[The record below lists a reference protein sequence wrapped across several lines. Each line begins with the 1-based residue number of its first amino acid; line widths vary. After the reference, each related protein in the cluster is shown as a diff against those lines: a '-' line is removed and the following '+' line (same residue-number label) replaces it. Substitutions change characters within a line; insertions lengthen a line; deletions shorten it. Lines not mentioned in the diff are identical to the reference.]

1 MTSTPLS
8 HNSILRNYYSALSK
22 ERGTGQATEH
32 SYRSAFKAM
41 LEALGGDS
49 LQAVNEPSHTAV
61 GAPDF
66 IVQRHGVPVGHVECK
81 DIGEN
86 LDNAERTEQLKR
98 YLSGLPNLLLT
109 DYLEFRWYVD
119 GELRDS
125 CKVGIVDTDG
135 KLSRDPAGTEKAA
148 TLLDSFFH
156 VDAPSIN
163 NPRDLARRM
172 AASARL
178 LREGIATILEKE
190 GQTGALHTW
199 LRAYREALIEG
210 LSESDFADMQAQTFA
225 YGLFAARCRFNRTP
239 ENPFTR
245 EAAVFTDT
253 TPFLSNLFLNI
264 AGPNIDSGIRW
275 IADDL
280 ALLLDRADMS
290 AILSDFGNPA
300 GEHDPV
306 IHFYEDFLHA
316 YDPRLREMRGVYY
329 TPQPVVSYIV
339 RSINALLQE
348 RFGLSDG
355 LADSQRVAIEKP
367 DGTKEET
374 PKVIILDPAA
384 GTGTFLQEVVASIRN
399 TIERKGMSGAWPDY
413 VSNHLLPRLFGFELL
428 MAPYAICH
436 LKLSL
441 EIAGTTTDITLPSD
455 QRINVFLTNA
465 LEEPHKRNQ
474 GQLTLLQ
481 HAIAQESASAD
492 AVKRDHPVMVVLGNP
507 PYSGH
512 SANKGKWIR
521 NLLRGKDGSEPTG
534 NYFKVDGIKLEER
547 NPKWLN
553 DDYVKFIRYAQRRI
567 EIRGEGVLGFV
578 TNHSYLDNPTFRGM
592 RQSLMET
599 FDEIYLLD
607 LHGNS
612 KKKERAPDG
621 GKDENVF
628 DIQQGVAIGLFVKR
642 KDAPQGSAQ
651 VRHAD
656 LYGERKPEEGG
667 GKYEWLE
674 ANDVRTTEW
683 VAISPKSPSY
693 LFVPRDETLA
703 EEYEA
708 GWSIPN
714 IFPVNSAGIVTARD
728 KLTIQWSPN
737 ETLEV
742 AKSFASLN
750 TEEARTKYNLG
761 KDTRDW
767 KVGLAQED
775 LNKSGLNKKP
785 VTPVLYRPFDTRHTY
800 YTGNSR
806 GFICM
811 PRSKVM
817 RHMLAG
823 ENRALISVRQVAE
836 GVYNHALVTK
846 SIADFRTT
854 LSNKGGSYL
863 FPLHTYPTEEQKK
876 LGQTKE
882 PNLNDEFVEEIATSL
897 GLEFI
902 QDGSGDLEKT
912 IGPEDIFNFIYAVLH
927 SPEYRRR
934 YAGFLKSDFARVP
947 TTSNPD
953 LFADLAG
960 IGQRLT
966 GLHLLE
972 SQVDGE
978 PAYPKEGNNQVDEVR
993 YATPKGETPGRVY
1006 INKNQYFEG
1015 ISPEVWNF
1023 AVGGYRPAEKWLK
1036 ERKGRTLMYQD
1047 IDTYRRVCAVLAET
1061 RGLMSQIDRVIDKHG
1076 GWPLN

>member
-8 HNSILRNYYSALSK
+8 PNSILRNYYNALSK
-22 ERGTGQATEH
+22 ERSTGQATEH

-86 LDNAERTEQLKR
+86 LDNAERTEQLNR

-119 GELRDS
+119 GKLRDS

-135 KLSRDPAGTEKAA
+135 KLSRDPTGTEKAV

-190 GQTGALHTW
+190 DQTGALHIW

-253 TPFLSNLFLNI
+253 TPFLSNLFVNI

-300 GEHDPV
+300 GGHIDPV

-316 YDPRLREMRGVYY
+316 YDPRLRETRGVYY

-339 RSINALLQE
+339 RSINALLQD
-348 RFGLSDG
+348 RFGLKDG
-355 LADSQRVAIEKP
+355 LADSQRVTIERP
-367 DGTKEET
+367 GGTKEET

-441 EIAGTTTDITLPSD
+441 EIAGTTTDVTLPSD

-492 AVKRDHPVMVVLGNP
+492 AVKREYPVMVVLGNP

-512 SANKGKWIR
+512 SANKGNWIR
-521 NLLRGKDGSEPTG
+521 NLLRGKDGNDATG
-534 NYFKVDGIKLEER
+534 NYFQVDGSKLEER

-592 RQSLMET
+592 RQNLMET

-612 KKKERAPDG
+612 KKKERTPDG

-628 DIQQGVAIGLFVKR
+628 DIQQGVAIGLFVKYQKPSGGPGR
-642 KDAPQGSAQ
+642 
-651 VRHAD
+651 VFHAD
-656 LYGERKPEEGG
+656 LYGERDLQDRG
-667 GKYEWLE
+667 GKYQWLA
-674 ANDVRTTEW
+674 ANDFRTTDW
-683 VAISPKSPSY
+683 VELRPGSPHY
-693 LFVPRDETLA
+693 LFIPRDEDLA
-703 EEYEA
+703 QEYGA
-708 GWSIPN
+708 GWSMPE
-714 IFPVNSAGIVTARD
+714 IFPVNSAGVVTARD
-728 KLTIQWSPN
+728 KLTIHWSADQAL
-737 ETLEV
+737 ETV
-742 AKSFASLN
+742 RDFAGMA
-750 TEEARTKYNLG
+750 EAEARSKYQLG
-761 KDTRDW
+761 KDSQDW
-767 KVGLAQED
+767 KIKLAQDD
-775 LNKSGLNKKP
+775 LKKSGSKEELVKP
-785 VTPVLYRPFDTRHTY
+785 ILYRPFDTRYTY
-800 YTGNSR
+800 YTGNAR
-806 GFICM
+806 GFICR
-811 PRSKVM
+811 PRKEVM
-817 RHMLAG
+817 RHMVDQVNLGLITTRQCQQDWDALAT
-823 ENRALISVRQVAE
+823 RAIIA
-836 GVYNHALVTK
+836 HKALAAYDLN
-846 SIADFRTT
+846 S
-854 LSNKGGSYL
+854 L
-863 FPLHTYPTEEQKK
+863 FPLYTYPTEEQERM
-876 LGQTKE
+876 GQTKE
-882 PNLNDEFVEEIATSL
+882 PNLSPKFITKVTTSL
-897 GLEFI
+897 QMTFVP
-902 QDGSGDLEKT
+902 DGSGNLKET
-912 IGPEDIFNFIYAVLH
+912 VGPEDLFHYIYAVLH

-934 YAGFLKSDFARVP
+934 YGSFLRSEFAKVP
-947 TTSNPD
+947 ITTKRE
-953 LFADLAG
+953 LFTEL
-960 IGQRLT
+960 INVGQSLT
-966 GLHLLE
+966 SLHLME
-972 SQVDGE
+972 SQT
-978 PAYPKEGNNQVDEVR
+978 EGGPSYLVEGDDRVVEVR
-993 YATPKGETPGRVY
+993 YAPTTGETPGRVY
-1006 INKNQYFEG
+1006 INKDQYFEG
-1015 ISPEVWNF
+1015 IPAETWNSTK
-1023 AVGGYRPAEKWLK
+1023 GGYRPADKWLK
-1036 ERKGRTLMYQD
+1036 DRKGQPLGYD
-1047 IDTYRRVCAVLAET
+1047 DVSHYRRICAALTET
-1061 RGLMSQIDRVIDKHG
+1061 TRLMRQVDQVIDEHG
-1076 GWPLN
+1076 GWPLK

>member
-8 HNSILRNYYSALSK
+8 PNSILRNYYNALSK

-66 IVQRHGVPVGHVECK
+66 IVQRHRVPVGHVECK

-109 DYLEFRWYVD
+109 DYLDFRWYVD

-125 CKVGIVDTDG
+125 CKVGIVDTNG
-135 KLSRDPAGTEKAA
+135 KLSRDPAGTEKVA

-190 GQTGALHTW
+190 DQTGALHTW

-253 TPFLSNLFLNI
+253 TPFLSNLFVNI

-300 GEHDPV
+300 GGHIDPV

-316 YDPRLREMRGVYY
+316 YDPRLRETRGVYY

-339 RSINALLQE
+339 RSINALLQD
-348 RFGLSDG
+348 RFGLKDG
-355 LADSQRVAIEKP
+355 LADSQRVTIERP
-367 DGTKEET
+367 GGTKEET

-441 EIAGTTTDITLPSD
+441 EIAGTTTDVTLPSD

-465 LEEPHKRNQ
+465 LEEPHERNK

-492 AVKRDHPVMVVLGNP
+492 AVKREYPVMVVLGNP

-512 SANKGKWIR
+512 SANKGNWIR
-521 NLLRGKDGSEPTG
+521 NLLRGKDGSDATG
-534 NYFKVDGIKLEER
+534 NYFQVDGSKLEER

-592 RQSLMET
+592 RQNLMET

-612 KKKERAPDG
+612 KKKERTPDG

-628 DIQQGVAIGLFVKR
+628 DIQQGVAIGLFVKYQKPSGGPGR
-642 KDAPQGSAQ
+642 
-651 VRHAD
+651 VFHAD
-656 LYGERKPEEGG
+656 LYGERDVQDGS
-667 GKYEWLE
+667 GKYQWLA
-674 ANDVRTTEW
+674 ANDYRTTDWAEL
-683 VAISPKSPSY
+683 APKSPHY
-693 LFVPRDETLA
+693 LFIPRDDDLA
-703 EEYEA
+703 QEYEA
-708 GWSIPN
+708 GWSIPE
-714 IFPVNSAGIVTARD
+714 IFPLNSIGIVTARD
-728 KLTIQWSPN
+728 RITIHWSADQVM
-737 ETLEV
+737 ETVRDFVEL
-742 AKSFASLN
+742 S
-750 TEEARTKYNLG
+750 EEKAREKYRLR
-761 KDTRDW
+761 KDSDDW
-767 KVGLAQED
+767 KILWAQED
-775 LNKSGLNKKP
+775 LVRSGIKAELA
-785 VTPVLYRPFDTRHTY
+785 TPTLYRPFDTRYTY
-800 YTGNSR
+800 YTGTTA
-806 GFICM
+806 GFICR
-811 PRSKVM
+811 PRKDVM
-817 RHMLAG
+817 RHFLAG
-823 ENRALISVRQVAE
+823 DNL
-836 GVYNHALVTK
+836 G
-846 SIADFRTT
+846 IATT
-854 LSNKGGSYL
+854 RG
-863 FPLHTYPTEEQKK
+863 T
-876 LGQTKE
+876 
-882 PNLNDEFVEEIATSL
+882 EIAGEWEHVFVSRVTL
-897 GLEFI
+897 
-902 QDGSGDLEKT
+902 QHH
-912 IGPEDIFNFIYAVLH
+912 AV
-927 SPEYRRR
+927 P
-934 YAGFLKSDFARVP
+934 
-947 TTSNPD
+947 
-953 LFADLAG
+953 
-960 IGQRLT
+960 
-966 GLHLLE
+966 
-972 SQVDGE
+972 
-978 PAYPKEGNNQVDEVR
+978 
-993 YATPKGETPGRVY
+993 
-1006 INKNQYFEG
+1006 
-1015 ISPEVWNF
+1015 
-1023 AVGGYRPAEKWLK
+1023 
-1036 ERKGRTLMYQD
+1036 
-1047 IDTYRRVCAVLAET
+1047 
-1061 RGLMSQIDRVIDKHG
+1061 
-1076 GWPLN
+1076 

>member
-8 HNSILRNYYSALSK
+8 PNSILRNYYNALSK

-41 LEALGGDS
+41 LEALGRDS

-66 IVQRHGVPVGHVECK
+66 IVQLHGVPVGHVECK

-86 LDNAERTEQLKR
+86 LDNAERTEQLNR

-109 DYLEFRWYVD
+109 DYLDFRWYVD

-135 KLSRDPAGTEKAA
+135 KLSRDPAGTEKVA

-156 VDAPSIN
+156 LDAPSIN

-178 LREGIATILEKE
+178 LREGIAAILEKE
-190 GQTGALHTW
+190 DRTGALHIW

-290 AILSDFGNPA
+290 TILNDFGNPA
-300 GEHDPV
+300 GGHDPV

-355 LADSQRVAIEKP
+355 LADSQTVAIERP
-367 DGTKEET
+367 GGTKEET

-399 TIERKGMSGAWPDY
+399 TIERKGMIGAWPDY

-441 EIAGTTTDITLPSD
+441 EIAGATTGVTLPSD

-465 LEEPHKRNQ
+465 LEEPHERNQ

-492 AVKRDHPVMVVLGNP
+492 AVKREYPVMVVLGNP

-512 SANKGKWIR
+512 SANKGNWIR
-521 NLLRGKDGSEPTG
+521 NLLRGKDGNDITG
-534 NYFKVDGIKLEER
+534 NYFQVDGSKLEER

-567 EIRGEGVLGFV
+567 EIRGEGVIGFV

-592 RQSLMET
+592 RQNLMET

-612 KKKERAPDG
+612 KKKERTPDG

-628 DIQQGVAIGLFVKR
+628 DIQQGVAIGLFVKHQIPSGGPGR
-642 KDAPQGSAQ
+642 
-651 VRHAD
+651 VFHAD
-656 LYGERKPEEGG
+656 LYGERGPQDRG
-667 GKYEWLE
+667 GKYQWLA
-674 ANDVRTTEW
+674 ANDFRTTDW
-683 VAISPKSPSY
+683 VELRPKSPHY
-693 LFVPRDETLA
+693 MFIPRDEDLA
-703 EEYEA
+703 QEYGA
-708 GWSIPN
+708 GWSIPE
-714 IFPVNSAGIVTARD
+714 IFPVNSAGVVTARD
-728 KLTIQWSPN
+728 KLTIHWSADQVL
-737 ETLEV
+737 ETV
-742 AKSFASLN
+742 SDFAGM
-750 TEEARTKYNLG
+750 TEAEARSKYQLG
-761 KDTRDW
+761 KDSQDW
-767 KVGLAQED
+767 KIELAQDD
-775 LNKSGLNKKP
+775 LNRSGSREELVKP
-785 VTPVLYRPFDTRHTY
+785 ILYRPFDARYTY
-800 YTGNSR
+800 YTGNAR
-806 GFICM
+806 GFICR
-811 PRSKVM
+811 PRKEVM
-817 RHMLAG
+817 RHMVDQVNLGLITTRQCQQDWDAMATRAIIAHKALATYDL
-823 ENRALISVRQVAE
+823 NS
-836 GVYNHALVTK
+836 
-846 SIADFRTT
+846 
-854 LSNKGGSYL
+854 L
-863 FPLHTYPTEEQKK
+863 FPLYTYPTEEQERM
-876 LGQTKE
+876 GQTKE
-882 PNLNDEFVEEIATSL
+882 PNLSPGFISAVTTLLQMTFVP
-897 GLEFI
+897 
-902 QDGSGDLEKT
+902 DGSGNLKET
-912 IGPEDIFNFIYAVLH
+912 VGPEDLFHYIYAVLH

-934 YAGFLKSDFARVP
+934 YGSFLRSEFARVP
-947 TTSNPD
+947 VTTKRA
-953 LFADLAG
+953 LFTELVNL
-960 IGQRLT
+960 GQSLT
-966 GLHLLE
+966 SLHLME
-972 SQVDGE
+972 GQTTEGPS
-978 PAYPKEGNNQVDEVR
+978 YPVGGDNRVDEVR
-993 YATPKGETPGRVY
+993 YAPANGEKPGRVY
-1006 INKNQYFEG
+1006 INKDQYFEG
-1015 ISPEVWNF
+1015 IPTETWNSTK
-1023 AVGGYRPAEKWLK
+1023 GGYRPADKWLRD
-1036 ERKGRTLMYQD
+1036 RKGQHLGYDDVSHYRKICAALIETNRLMRQVD
-1047 IDTYRRVCAVLAET
+1047 
-1061 RGLMSQIDRVIDKHG
+1061 QVIDEHG
-1076 GWPLN
+1076 GWPLK